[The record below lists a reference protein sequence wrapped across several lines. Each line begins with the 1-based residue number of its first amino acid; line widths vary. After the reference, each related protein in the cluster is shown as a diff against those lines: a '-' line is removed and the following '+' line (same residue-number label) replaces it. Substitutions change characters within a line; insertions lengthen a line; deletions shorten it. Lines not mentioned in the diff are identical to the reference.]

1 MHPSYNNYELL
12 CGTTQAGDAEPNEP
26 GTHFDTSNN
35 SMCGFSPPPTD
46 PHAPQGPLE
55 AGNWTD
61 MPNSDLS
68 QNLAP
73 QWWSLLYADLTEDM
87 ILVLGKLSQA
97 EWRHYGISFP
107 EMRTRGDHM
116 HHLKVNRNGS

>member
-1 MHPSYNNYELL
+1 MVHRHERLCSASQLWLPHPAL
-12 CGTTQAGDAEPNEP
+12 CIVLPECFRGLCVWSGAMGSKSGKLWNIAD
-26 GTHFDTSNN
+26 HD
-35 SMCGFSPPPTD
+35 
-46 PHAPQGPLE
+46 
-55 AGNWTD
+55 TD

-107 EMRTRGDHM
+107 ELRTREDHSNN
-116 HHLKVNRNGS
+116 LNVNRNG